1 MTIVHNIQ
9 IKQII
14 SNFCFVLFCF
24 VLFFVGEIVI
34 EGFLHLRCGGLVV
47 GGGGL
52 LIINYWTFMV
62 CIIEPTVVP

>member
-9 IKQII
+9 IKQI
-14 SNFCFVLFCF
+14 NFCF

-47 GGGGL
+47 GGGG
-52 LIINYWTFMV
+52 TFNN
-62 CIIEPTVVP
+62 